1 MIIKYRNCCKT
12 TFWPTLIQMPHQ
24 VSICWPNRLS
34 FPHKIRAPSHLI
46 INVELHALL
55 HVWKDKLTVWLS
67 FYYSTNVHVHNSHTY
82 NYWQTDLAILSKMH
96 GIIIPRCMEYR
107 RGLAMRILSVRPSV
121 RPSVGPS
128 VCQTRA
134 LRQNGEKISPD
145 FYTIQKII

>member
-1 MIIKYRNCCKT
+1 
-12 TFWPTLIQMPHQ
+12 
-24 VSICWPNRLS
+24 
-34 FPHKIRAPSHLI
+34 
-46 INVELHALL
+46 
-55 HVWKDKLTVWLS
+55 
-67 FYYSTNVHVHNSHTY
+67 
-82 NYWQTDLAILSKMH
+82 MH